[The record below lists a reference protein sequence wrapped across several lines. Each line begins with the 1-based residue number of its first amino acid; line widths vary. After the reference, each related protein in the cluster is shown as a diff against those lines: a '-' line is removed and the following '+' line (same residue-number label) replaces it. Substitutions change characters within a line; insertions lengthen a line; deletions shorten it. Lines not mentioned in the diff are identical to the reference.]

1 MRRQKRVT
9 YIFKSCSVMHNIN
22 NNNSTNDKDKDQ
34 GSNSFN
40 NRNLKRNYEYNCIT
54 IELYMLK

>member
-22 NNNSTNDKDKDQ
+22 NNNSTNDKDQ
-34 GSNSFN
+34 GINSFN
-40 NRNLKRNYEYNCIT
+40 NRNINRNYEYNCIT